1 MCACVCAC
9 VRVCVHECVSACMS
23 ACVHACMRVSI
34 CGVKLFDIAPIVI
47 IPEFIVLRHGKCDG
61 IEVIELWARG
71 LKRKTCHFCIDYS

>member
-1 MCACVCAC
+1 
-9 VRVCVHECVSACMS
+9 
-23 ACVHACMRVSI
+23 MRVSI